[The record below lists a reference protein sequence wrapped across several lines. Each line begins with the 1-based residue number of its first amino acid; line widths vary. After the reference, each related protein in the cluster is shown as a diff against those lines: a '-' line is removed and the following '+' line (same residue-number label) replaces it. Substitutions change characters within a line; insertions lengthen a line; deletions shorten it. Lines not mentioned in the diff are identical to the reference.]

1 MGIAYDR
8 WHTVTG
14 RGIRWPVAV
23 PEAIP
28 AGCTYSAAM
37 TSAGLFD
44 MASSSAVRMDGLA
57 ELANLDRPNVARMY
71 DYMVGGS
78 HNFRADRQAV
88 DRLLVRVPDAAL
100 IAQANRAFLARA
112 VRHLVDAGIRQFI
125 DIGAGLP
132 TRGNVHEIAR
142 RTAPESTV
150 VYVDIDPVAV
160 AHGRSMLAGDD
171 RSTAIL
177 ADLRRPHDVLGHP
190 EVRDLIDLSSPVA
203 VLMVAVL
210 HFIADEDDPW
220 GVVAEY
226 RDALVPGGYLVMSHV
241 TADSRPADARAASAA
256 YLATG
261 TPLVPRSRGQVRA
274 LFDGTELVA
283 PGLSWATQ
291 WRPDGGRVPR
301 DPTTTSVYAGVGR
314 R

>member
-1 MGIAYDR
+1 
-8 WHTVTG
+8 
-14 RGIRWPVAV
+14 
-23 PEAIP
+23 
-28 AGCTYSAAM
+28 M

-57 ELANLDRPNVARMY
+57 DLASMDRPNVARMY

-88 DRLLVRVPDAAL
+88 DRLLALVPDAAL
-100 IAQANRAFLARA
+100 IAQANRAFLARS
-112 VRHLVDAGIRQFI
+112 VRYLVDAGIRQFI

-142 RTAPESTV
+142 RTAPETTV
-150 VYVDIDPVAV
+150 VYVDTDPVAI

-177 ADLRRPHDVLGHP
+177 GDVRRPHDILGHS
-190 EVRDLIDLSSPVA
+190 EVVDLIDLSRPVA

-210 HFIADEDDPW
+210 HFVADADDPR
-220 GVVAEY
+220 GVVGAY
-226 RDALVPGGYLVMSHV
+226 RDALAPGGYLVVSHA
-241 TADSRPADARAASAA
+241 TADSRPQDERAARETFR
-256 YLATG
+256 ATG
-261 TPLVPRSRGQVRA
+261 MPLFPRSRGQVRA
-274 LFDGTELVA
+274 LFDGTELVP
-283 PGLSWATQ
+283 PGLSWVAD
-291 WRPDGGRVPR
+291 WRPDGTGGRSPH
-301 DPTTTSVYAGVGR
+301 DPASTSLYAGVGR